1 MSSGSEDDTTKNPAD
16 KGESSKTTLAL
27 SKEDTETIIDGIM
40 KRLAEKSTP
49 ITDDSSSSGN
59 LLFPTL
65 HVQHSRHVS
74 NLTCPTLQP
83 HKAPPAHIITE
94 SVTPSQA

>member
-1 MSSGSEDDTTKNPAD
+1 MSSGSEDDTTKNPPD
-16 KGESSKTTLAL
+16 KGESSKKAPTL
-27 SKEDTETIIDGIM
+27 SKEDTEAIIDGIM

-49 ITDDSSSSGN
+49 TTGDSSSSGN
-59 LLFPTL
+59 LTFRSL

-74 NLTCPTLQP
+74 NLTCLTLEP